1 MVRATVDDAP
11 GCLASL
17 AASLGRRAVNILSV
31 QVHLTPDGPVDE
43 LLVAASGALNAADLA
58 CAVLDGGARDPRVAV
73 ADAHALVDAPTRALA
88 LATRLVR
95 SPDDL
100 ADVIRSLL
108 PDAQVEWCGDPPDH
122 HGDDPTQLWLTDP
135 DGGGYLVS
143 RDDTPFTPA
152 ECARAYAMVDVS
164 TIARTVGR
172 TRDRV

>member
-1 MVRATVDDAP
+1 MPCSTAERVI
-11 GCLASL
+11 
-17 AASLGRRAVNILSV
+17 LGSRWP
-31 QVHLTPDGPVDE
+31 TPTP
-43 LLVAASGALNAADLA
+43 SST
-58 CAVLDGGARDPRVAV
+58 PR
-73 ADAHALVDAPTRALA
+73 PERW
-88 LATRLVR
+88 R
-95 SPDDL
+95 SPPGSFAVRIDL

-122 HGDDPTQLWLTDP
+122 HEDDPTQLWLNDP